1 MSVNTRIFLVMLLG
15 ATTALPVQAAEP
27 ALPRRVEKFTP
38 ADSAKSRA
46 AERSPRRRATIAV
59 FVTDD
64 ADSMRLPAFA
74 TPTTPLPVRFMRV
87 GVEWTF

>member
-1 MSVNTRIFLVMLLG
+1 MNARIFLIMLLG
-15 ATTALPVQAAEP
+15 AATALPAQADEPVAQPRAEK
-27 ALPRRVEKFTP
+27 LTP
-38 ADSAKSRA
+38 AEKVKSSGA
-46 AERSPRRRATIAV
+46 AERSRRRAAISV

>member
-1 MSVNTRIFLVMLLG
+1 MLLG
-15 ATTALPVQAAEP
+15 AATALPAQAAEP
-27 ALPRRVEKFTP
+27 TLPRRVEKFTP
-38 ADSAKSRA
+38 ADSAKARA
-46 AERSPRRRATIAV
+46 AERARRRATVSV